1 MDSQMIQQEQ
11 KIDIEMIQ
19 TINQLD
25 KQIKS
30 LYEKIQ
36 QISVKSNPNLT
47 DQTKILKEIEQLEA
61 LKEDLYTNIG
71 DNYASTQ
78 ANIVQSKADL
88 ANEVAVGNIVKNQL
102 KNSNK
107 NLKIL
112 NNQRYNNLRMAEI
125 NDYYSDKYSTQT
137 KIMKTIVYFCIPIL
151 ILGIL
156 MKKEFIPTN
165 IALAIIGLLSGICIF
180 IVIMQ
185 SIDISSRSN
194 MVFSEYN
201 FESNPDEL
209 ASEAGSGN
217 GSQPQQ
223 LDMTLKCAGEAC
235 CPTGNN
241 FGTTWDSTNKQC
253 VTPDYLDKNS
263 EGFVGERCLQNS
275 FNKSD
280 FNINV
285 FQNTNSVTGYSE
297 NQEDYAKF

>member
-1 MDSQMIQQEQ
+1 
-11 KIDIEMIQ
+11 
-19 TINQLD
+19 
-25 KQIKS
+25 
-30 LYEKIQ
+30 
-36 QISVKSNPNLT
+36 
-47 DQTKILKEIEQLEA
+47 
-61 LKEDLYTNIG
+61 
-71 DNYASTQ
+71 
-78 ANIVQSKADL
+78 
-88 ANEVAVGNIVKNQL
+88 
-102 KNSNK
+102 
-107 NLKIL
+107 
-112 NNQRYNNLRMAEI
+112 MAEI

-223 LDMTLKCAGEAC
+223 LDMTLNCAGEAC

>member
-1 MDSQMIQQEQ
+1 
-11 KIDIEMIQ
+11 MIQ

-223 LDMTLKCAGEAC
+223 LDMTLNCAGEAC

>member
-223 LDMTLKCAGEAC
+223 LDMTLNCAGEAC